1 MRGVATQS
9 TKQYGEYRL
18 SNIND
23 SGESTKTFE
32 IFLEFKAKFEKP
44 SGTEKVAWEEPI
56 PEKSEAK
63 NLFGLSL

>member
-1 MRGVATQS
+1 MRGVATHC

-18 SNIND
+18 SNINK
-23 SGESTKTFE
+23 SGESTKTRE
-32 IFLEFKAKFEKP
+32 NFLEFKAKFEKP

-56 PEKSEAK
+56 LEKSEAT